1 MSKVYKCHKIS
12 DGKVEAEVTI
22 SKDPIMFYLL
32 EPETGK
38 MIEPNHDFTGR
49 SMSGKIL
56 VFPSG
61 KGSSVVQADGLFQLM
76 KYKNQPAGMIVE
88 YPETVLVTSAIVFE
102 IPLVDKVDP
111 QFYKDIKEGDKI
123 IIDATNEEITI
134 L

>member
-1 MSKVYKCHKIS
+1 MSKVFKCHKIS
-12 DGKVEAEVTI
+12 EGKVEAVVTI

-49 SMSGKIL
+49 SMAGKIL
-56 VFPSG
+56 MFPSG

-76 KYKNQPAGMIVE
+76 KRDNQPAGMIVE
-88 YPETVLVTSAIVFE
+88 YPETVLVSSAILFE
-102 IPLVDKVDP
+102 IPLVDKVDRE
-111 QFYKDIKEGDKI
+111 FYDTIKEGDRI
-123 IIDATNEEITI
+123 ILDATNEEITI

>member
-1 MSKVYKCHKIS
+1 MSRIFKCHRISEGKI
-12 DGKVEAEVTI
+12 EAVITI

-56 VFPSG
+56 MFPSG

-76 KYKNQPAGMIVE
+76 KKNNQPAGMIVE
-88 YPETVLVTSAIVFE
+88 FPETVLVSSAILFE
-102 IPLVDKVDP
+102 IPLVDQVDP
-111 QFYKDIKEGDKI
+111 EFYNVIKEGDKI
-123 IIDATNEEITI
+123 ILDATREEITI

>member
-1 MSKVYKCHKIS
+1 MV
-12 DGKVEAEVTI
+12 
-22 SKDPIMFYLL
+22 YLL

-111 QFYKDIKEGDKI
+111 QFYKDIKEGDRI

>member
-1 MSKVYKCHKIS
+1 
-12 DGKVEAEVTI
+12 
-22 SKDPIMFYLL
+22 
-32 EPETGK
+32 
-38 MIEPNHDFTGR
+38 
-49 SMSGKIL
+49 
-56 VFPSG
+56 
-61 KGSSVVQADGLFQLM
+61 
-76 KYKNQPAGMIVE
+76 MIVE